1 MLKLKLK
8 GQLLLPILGIVILG
22 VASLQLYSYWKSAD
36 ILEKEIITAITRDAN
51 AATRSLEEWVGS
63 TISSMSNWGRNK
75 IFIEADEG
83 SAQAVIDV
91 TAFTANV
98 LNDFPWLEG
107 VALAGPD
114 GKIIAGSPASYATV
128 DVFDRG
134 YFKAS
139 MGGEIGKSEP
149 LISRATGNPIFVI
162 STPIRDDS
170 GAVRAVLIAAVKI
183 TALYEMILAPI
194 KIGESGYAF
203 AIDSKALMI
212 GHPNKDFIMELD
224 TSDSDWGKEMI
235 ARRNGTYKY
244 FFDKQ
249 NQWKAMAFAE
259 VKQTG
264 WIIAVTAPLGEL
276 MAPLDMVRN
285 TAIIGTILTIFVA
298 GLVILFI
305 VSRIT
310 NTFGAFVEVF
320 RKIAQG
326 DLRISLS
333 KKDLAKVDEIGD
345 MARALDQMSSQLS
358 DTVTS
363 ISGATDEMAAGS
375 EELSGSS
382 QGVAEGANEQ
392 AASIEEISS
401 SMEEMTS
408 SVRQNA
414 ENAQQ
419 TQKIAVQAATDAEA
433 GGDAVSETVN
443 AMKEIAEKISVIEDI
458 ARQTNLLAL
467 NAAIEA
473 ARAGEHGKGFAV
485 VAAEVRKL
493 AEHSGKAAAEISD
506 LSASSVD
513 VAEKAGDMLGRIIPD
528 IKRTAELVEEI
539 SSTSNEQDSGVEQIN
554 RAIQQLDSVIQ
565 ANASASEEM
574 ASTSE
579 QLAGQSELLREAV
592 GFFTLSGNGQS
603 VTSSRPTVAR
613 AQMPALQAGIN
624 ATPRTGSPAGDRSLS
639 LNMDSDDQ
647 EFERF

>member
-1 MLKLKLK
+1 
-8 GQLLLPILGIVILG
+8 
-22 VASLQLYSYWKSAD
+22 
-36 ILEKEIITAITRDAN
+36 
-51 AATRSLEEWVGS
+51 
-63 TISSMSNWGRNK
+63 MSNWGRNK

-83 SAQAVIDV
+83 DAQAVIDV
-91 TAFTANV
+91 TEFTANA
-98 LNDFPWLEG
+98 LKDFPWLEG

-114 GKIIAGSPASYATV
+114 GKVIAGSPASYASL
-128 DVFDRG
+128 DVANRG
-134 YFKAS
+134 YFKTA

-149 LISRATGNPIFVI
+149 LTSRATGNPIFVI

-170 GAVRAVLIAAVKI
+170 GTIRAVLFAVVRI
-183 TALYEMILAPI
+183 SDLYDMILAPI

-203 AIDSKALMI
+203 ATDSKGLII
-212 GHPNKDFIMELD
+212 GHPNKELIMELD
-224 TSDSDWGKEMI
+224 TSDSDYGKEMI

-244 FFDKQ
+244 FFEKQ
-249 NQWKAMAFAE
+249 NQWKAMAFNE

-264 WIIAVTAPLGEL
+264 WLVAVSAPLGEL
-276 MAPLDMVRN
+276 MAPLATIRN
-285 TAIIGTILTIFVA
+285 AAIIGTIITILAA

-305 VSRIT
+305 VGRIT
-310 NTFGAFVEVF
+310 NIFGEFVQVL
-320 RKIAQG
+320 RTIAQG

-345 MARALDQMSSQLS
+345 MARALDQMSVQLS
-358 DTVTS
+358 ETVTS

-382 QGVAEGANEQ
+382 QGVAQGASEQ

-433 GGDAVSETVN
+433 GGEAVSETVG
-443 AMKEIAEKISVIEDI
+443 AMKEIADKISVIEDI

-493 AEHSGKAAAEISD
+493 AEHSGVAAAEISD

-513 VAEKAGDMLGRIIPD
+513 VAVKAGEMLGRIIPD
-528 IKRTAELVEEI
+528 IKRTAELVDEI
-539 SSTSNEQDSGVEQIN
+539 SSTSREQDSGVEQIN
-554 RAIQQLDSVIQ
+554 QAIQQLDSVIQ

-592 GFFTLSGNGQS
+592 GFFTLKDEGQAMR
-603 VTSSRPTVAR
+603 SSRPTVAR
-613 AQMPALQAGIN
+613 AQAPALQAGKN
-624 ATPRTGSPAGDRSLS
+624 ATPRVNSSAGGNGVSLD
-639 LNMDSDDQ
+639 MASDDQ